1 MISYL
6 AAATIVIDQAKSRA
20 GRIWCCYRARLL
32 DATPQRN
39 PAKFFPEA
47 IPGEVFREEIQSDN
61 AKND

>member
-1 MISYL
+1 VP
-6 AAATIVIDQAKSRA
+6 AAFGVVTEPDCSVPPLSEI
-20 GRIWCCYRARLL
+20 
-32 DATPQRN
+32 